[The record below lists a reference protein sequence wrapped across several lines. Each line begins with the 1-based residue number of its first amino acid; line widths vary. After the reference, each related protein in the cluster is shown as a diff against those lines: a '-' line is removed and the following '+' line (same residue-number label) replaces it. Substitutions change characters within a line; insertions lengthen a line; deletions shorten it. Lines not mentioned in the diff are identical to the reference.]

1 MLDAAPTS
9 LGDIRRF
16 LDSQGDPLP
25 PWSSG
30 EQALDALHARL
41 AARRADP
48 AFWAALAPLL
58 RRLQDRRV
66 RPELVRGGEVLDGA
80 RVEELLEA
88 LRESLAAARPGG
100 ARAWARGGPKLRA
113 VAGFAL
119 LGAAAACDGEDKD
132 SAVTCYE
139 ATTSGVT
146 DAAEVEV
153 YCALVDLIRDA
164 ELSEAD
170 ETRLLECLPAIS
182 APERAALLEMFT
194 EMDEDELARQ
204 LVALSYDS
212 PCYEDTG
219 GGGH

>member
-1 MLDAAPTS
+1 MLDTAPTS

-88 LRESLAAARPGG
+88 LAESLAAGRPGG
-100 ARAWARGGPKLRA
+100 ARAWARGGPKLKA
-113 VAGFAL
+113 IAGFAL
-119 LGAAAACDGEDKD
+119 LGAAAACDGEGKD

-153 YCALVDLIRDA
+153 YCALVDVIRDA
-164 ELSEAD
+164 ELSESD
-170 ETRLLECLPAIS
+170 ETRLIECLPSIS
-182 APERAALLEMFT
+182 ATERSNLLDEFANMT
-194 EMDEDELARQ
+194 EAELADY
-204 LVALSYDS
+204 LVGLAYSS